1 MAIDITSISTGI
13 SSQSITGPLAP
24 LQTSGP
30 KLSPL
35 QYPSDLGSSTKNHY
49 VKFTIR
55 KVDPSQPV
63 TGLLS
68 GGANLTSITTA
79 AKDLM
84 DKVTQ
89 TYFNTPTQTT
99 KDVICLYMPDTLSSS
114 YDADYQELTLT
125 NDLGKGLVAI
135 QAIEA
140 VRDLMDSK
148 GSKNFAGVT
157 SADPM
162 AIYTAGQAL
171 SWGLAKFGLEAPA
184 LTDVALQTQGYA
196 VNPQL
201 QVIYRGLGFR
211 NFTLNFIFT
220 PASEEEALKVNQII
234 GKFKYHFAPQMV
246 LAKNAVSGMFF
257 VPPSFFN
264 IEFMFNANENKFL
277 PRYGDCVLTNIDV
290 NYAPSGFAAHNDGAP
305 VQTQLTLQFRE
316 IEVVTKDKLSEG
328 FNADK
333 NSPTN
338 TSPSGIAGLR

>member
-1 MAIDITSISTGI
+1 
-13 SSQSITGPLAP
+13 
-24 LQTSGP
+24 
-30 KLSPL
+30 
-35 QYPSDLGSSTKNHY
+35 
-49 VKFTIR
+49 
-55 KVDPSQPV
+55 
-63 TGLLS
+63 
-68 GGANLTSITTA
+68 
-79 AKDLM
+79 
-84 DKVTQ
+84 
-89 TYFNTPTQTT
+89 
-99 KDVICLYMPDTLSSS
+99 MPDTLSASYNAS
-114 YDADYQELTLT
+114 YDELSIT
-125 NDLGKGLVAI
+125 NDLGKGIKGLQAI
-135 QAIEA
+135 QA
-140 VRDLMDSK
+140 
-148 GSKNFAGVT
+148 FAAKQNGVNT
-157 SADPM
+157 ASATASDPA
-162 AIYTAGQAL
+162 AIYAVGSLWETAL
-171 SWGLAKFGLEAPA
+171 SKVPGIDLSGPEI
-184 LTDVALQTQGYA
+184 TNVALQTQGYA